1 MAKRKK
7 GIIITSTCV
16 LLAGA
21 AVVAELVFG
30 GGAGGNGFG
39 GQQGW
44 QSLYEEIFDSVSN
57 EESYD
62 SVVEAPEYEGEPYV
76 ILDGNEPTFT
86 EDEMTTTVYE
96 QYSPLDSYG
105 RCQAA
110 EACVGEELMP
120 DEKRGD
126 ISSVKPTGWQSV
138 RYENVEGGSLY
149 NRCHLIA
156 YQLSGENANEE
167 NLITGTRYMNTE
179 GMLPFENLVAEYVHE
194 TDNHVMYRVTPI
206 FENENLVASGVQMEA
221 ESVEDDGKGIKF
233 NVYVYNIQPD
243 IIIDYKTGDNRAEDA
258 GEKGTAGSTEDG
270 KVNAQGE
277 YVLNTNTHK
286 FHKPDCAGVK
296 DMKEKNK
303 KTYKGK
309 KSDLIEDG
317 YSPCKSCKP

>member
-1 MAKRKK
+1 MAKKKK
-7 GIIITSTCV
+7 GVIITSICS
-16 LLAGA
+16 LLVGA
-21 AVVAELVFG
+21 AVIAEVVVGGDTGSKESYVSVAEV
-30 GGAGGNGFG
+30 
-39 GQQGW
+39 
-44 QSLYEEIFDSVSN
+44 
-57 EESYD
+57 
-62 SVVEAPEYEGEPYV
+62 PEYEGEPYV
-76 ILDGNEPTFT
+76 ILDGNEPSFT
-86 EDEMTTTVYE
+86 EEEMTTTAYE
-96 QYSPLDSYG
+96 EYSPLDRYG
-105 RCQAA
+105 RCGTA

-126 ISSVKPTGWQSV
+126 ISSVKPTGWQSA

-194 TDNHVMYRVTPI
+194 TDHHVMYRVTPV
-206 FENENLVASGVQMEA
+206 FENDNLVASGVQMEA
-221 ESVEDDGKGIKF
+221 ESVEDNGKGVKF

-243 IIIDYKTGDNRAEDA
+243 IVIDYETGDNRAEET
-258 GEKGTAGSTEDG
+258 EKKDRTESADSDE
-270 KVNAQGE
+270 KEAKKE

-296 DMKEKNK
+296 DMKVKNR

-309 KSDLIEDG
+309 RSELLEEG
-317 YSPCKSCKP
+317 YSPCKSCNP

>member
-7 GIIITSTCV
+7 GIIITSTCA

-21 AVVAELVFG
+21 AVIAELALG
-30 GGAGGNGFG
+30 GGTGGNGFG
-39 GQQGW
+39 RQQGW
-44 QSLYEEIFDSVSN
+44 QNLQKEIFDSAYS

-62 SVVEAPEYEGEPYV
+62 SAVEVPEYEGEPYV
-76 ILDGNEPTFT
+76 ILDGNEPAFT

-105 RCQAA
+105 RCQTA

-179 GMLPFENLVAEYVHE
+179 GMLPFENLVA
-194 TDNHVMYRVTPI
+194 
-206 FENENLVASGVQMEA
+206 SGVQMEA
-221 ESVEDDGKGIKF
+221 ESVEDGGKGIKF

-243 IIIDYKTGDNRAEDA
+243 IIIDYKTGDNRAEDDDEKEAA
-258 GEKGTAGSTEDG
+258 GTSGAG
-270 KVNAQGE
+270 KVSVESE
-277 YVLNTNTHK
+277 YILNTSTHK
-286 FHKPDCAGVK
+286 FHRPDCAGVK

-303 KTYKGK
+303 KPYKGK
-309 KSDLIEDG
+309 RSKLLEDG
-317 YSPCKSCKP
+317 YSPCKSCNP